1 MDIAGVSMA
10 LSNAKI
16 ANSVG
21 TEVLGKTMDLNETMG
36 QGLINMID
44 KASMERSVNPS
55 VGSRFDML
63 V

>member
-21 TEVLGKTMDLNETMG
+21 TAVLGKTMDLNETMG

-44 KASMERSVNPS
+44 QASMERCVNPS

>member
-21 TEVLGKTMDLNETMG
+21 TAVLGKTMDLNETMG

-55 VGSRFDML
+55 VGSGFDML

>member
-21 TEVLGKTMDLNETMG
+21 TAVLGKTMDLNETMG

-55 VGSRFDML
+55 DGSRFDML

>member
-21 TEVLGKTMDLNETMG
+21 TAVLGKTMDLNETMG

-44 KASMERSVNPS
+44 KASMELSVNPS

>member
-21 TEVLGKTMDLNETMG
+21 TAVLGKTMDLNETMG

-44 KASMERSVNPS
+44 KASMERSVNTS

>member
-21 TEVLGKTMDLNETMG
+21 TAVLGKTMDLNETMG

-55 VGSRFDML
+55 VGSRFDIL